1 MISGPFHLV
10 SMRLASFHFYRA
22 PHSSQALATWLFSA
36 AWLHPSRP
44 AVNAAIW
51 ALGIALQSTLVFVVF
66 RKGVVRSIPGF
77 ALIALFYPLRSALLY
92 ALSGRIESDDYNV
105 LYNALSLAEAPL
117 QAILT
122 VELLFKR
129 MRETG
134 GFTAR
139 RAPLALLMLC
149 APFGLTAI
157 TMDAL
162 PSQAGAADRVPVF
175 MGFVMLV
182 VFAAICKGSR
192 SANAVRIAGGF
203 AFFALLE
210 LAGLAGRAHA
220 MLFRD
225 TPAFLAWSYVPGIG
239 YLGIVCFW
247 ILTLRRES
255 PVAGEGPRRAGI
267 HLAVR

>member
-51 ALGIALQSTLVFVVF
+51 ALGIALQSALVFVVF

-162 PSQAGAADRVPVF
+162 PSQAGAA
-175 MGFVMLV
+175 
-182 VFAAICKGSR
+182 ICKGSR

-220 MLFRD
+220 LLFRD